1 MSNLKIFFLFLYL
14 FKFTLSSLKFNIP
27 QYRDKCFQE
36 EIFVEGTVFVRYDLY
51 GLSSVL
57 ENDKISEPYRN
68 IKIFIKDK
76 KGNQIFERILET
88 RKDKFAVLIKE
99 PDKYYIC
106 ARYDRP
112 RKGRDLPIT
121 VLLGIKIRTD
131 YQYTSL
137 DLTLHK
143 SDVKSFQQS
152 LRKIKN
158 DVTQPIEELKKEID
172 EEDKTAKDII
182 YSVNIY
188 YKLCVIQLVIILVL
202 TIYNVVNFQEFLKS
216 KLLYKK

>member
-1 MSNLKIFFLFLYL
+1 MIKLVNHIK
-14 FKFTLSSLKFNIP
+14 
-27 QYRDKCFQE
+27 E
-36 EIFVEGTVFVRYDLY
+36 A
-51 GLSSVL
+51 
-57 ENDKISEPYRN
+57 YRN
-68 IKIFIKDK
+68 IRIFIKDK
-76 KGNQIFERILET
+76 NGNNIFERRLET
-88 RKDKFAVLIKE
+88 RKDKFAILIKI

-158 DVTQPIEELKKEID
+158 DVTQPIEASKKEID